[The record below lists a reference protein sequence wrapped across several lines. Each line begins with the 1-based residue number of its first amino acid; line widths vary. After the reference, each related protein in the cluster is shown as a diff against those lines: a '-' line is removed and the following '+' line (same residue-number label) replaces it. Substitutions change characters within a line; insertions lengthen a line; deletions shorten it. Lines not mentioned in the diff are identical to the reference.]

1 MAVPGQDAADAVDS
15 RAGKKAEPRLMLGKR
30 GLVMGVAND
39 HSIAWGVAERLAAHG
54 AQLGFTYQGDSF
66 RKRVEPLAESVG
78 GAFCVACDV
87 SDAASISDAVAAAEK
102 AWGGLDFVVHAIAY
116 SDKGE
121 LTGRYADTS
130 RANFLRTM
138 EISCYSF
145 VDVTRRAAAL
155 MPEGGSVLTLTYL
168 GAQRVTPN
176 YNVMGVAK
184 AALEASVRYLASDL
198 GPQGIRVNALSP
210 GPMRTLAGSAIAGAR
225 RVFKASAEAAPL
237 RRNATLDEVGGAAL
251 FLLSPL
257 GGAVTGEVVF
267 VDGGHH
273 AMGMAPLMDGE
284 V

>member
-1 MAVPGQDAADAVDS
+1 MKQPTEAPVQTGRIMQ
-15 RAGKKAEPRLMLGKR
+15 GKR

-39 HSIAWGVAERLAAHG
+39 HSIAWGIAQTLAAHG
-54 AQLGFTYQGDSF
+54 AHMALTYQGEAF
-66 RKRVEPLAESVG
+66 GRRVAPL
-78 GAFCVACDV
+78 
-87 SDAASISDAVAAAEK
+87 AASIGADPLLPADVQDDASLDAVFERLGND
-102 AWGGLDFVVHAIAY
+102 WGSLDFVVHAIAY
-116 SDKGE
+116 SDKNE
-121 LTGRYADTS
+121 LTGRYADTT

-138 EISCYSF
+138 DISCFSF

-155 MPEGGSVLTLTYL
+155 MPDGGSVLTLTYL

-198 GPQGIRVNALSP
+198 GPQGVRVNALSP

-225 RVFKASAEAAPL
+225 RVYKASAESSPL
-237 RRNATLDEVGGAAL
+237 RRNATLEEVGGAAL

-257 GGAVTGEVVF
+257 GSGVTGEIVF

-273 AMGMAPLMDGE
+273 AMGMAPLTE
-284 V
+284 E